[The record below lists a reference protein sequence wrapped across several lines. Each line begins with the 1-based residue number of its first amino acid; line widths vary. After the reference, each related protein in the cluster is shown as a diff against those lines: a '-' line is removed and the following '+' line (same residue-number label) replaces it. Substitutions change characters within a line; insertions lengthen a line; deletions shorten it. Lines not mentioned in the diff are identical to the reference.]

1 MIPLPISLTLL
12 GSALL
17 LTNPAT
23 AEPTPGPPPITQLLA
38 EANATSNTVA
48 SLLPPTL
55 DPWYRAPTTYDWT
68 ATEPGTVLKIR
79 RAPQLTTAPVPLIP
93 NALAAYHLLYRSTDS
108 RYNPSWAVTTLFVPR
123 SQALCYPLA
132 RDPSNT
138 NQTTN
143 NNTFTN
149 NPPTNHPSHEK
160 AERPWCSPPL
170 LSYQLPYD
178 TCNPNA
184 SPSFALSSLSGD
196 PYGDITSALS
206 LGWLVA
212 VPDYEGPL
220 ASYAAGVQAGHAT
233 LDGVRAVLAVGEGL
247 GLTLGGMK
255 KTKVALWGY
264 SGGALASE
272 WAAELSVQY
281 APKLGESLA
290 GVALGGLT
298 PNVTSVTGFL
308 NCAKGA
314 GLIPQGLLGMA
325 TQHPEAYE
333 WIVGRLKP
341 GTGRERFLSVRGMTG
356 AQAVREFEYEDIYG
370 YFEGGEGDLYVPV
383 MREMYEVDGYMGYHG
398 VPRMPVFVYNA
409 VNDEL
414 SDVRDVDAL
423 VERFCGVGANIL
435 YQRNRVGSHEEELVN
450 GRGRAFRWLRS
461 VLDGSYGE
469 LYGTMGC
476 TVQNVTYSYAPWVK

>member
-17 LTNPAT
+17 LSNLTT

-38 EANATSNTVA
+38 ESNATSNTVA

-55 DPWYRAPTTYDWT
+55 DPWYRAPTTYDWA

-79 RAPQLTTAPVPLIP
+79 RAPQLIAAPVPLIP

-123 SQALCYPLA
+123 SQA
-132 RDPSNT
+132 
-138 NQTTN
+138 
-143 NNTFTN
+143 
-149 NPPTNHPSHEK
+149 
-160 AERPWCSPPL
+160 PPL

-184 SPSFALSSLSGD
+184 SPSFALALSSLTGD

-220 ASYAAGVQAGHAT
+220 ASYSAGVQAGHAT

-247 GLTLGGMK
+247 GLGLGGME

-298 PNVTSVTGFL
+298 PNVTSVTGYL
-308 NCAKGA
+308 NRKKGA

-325 TQHPEAYE
+325 SQHPEAYE

-356 AQAVREFEYEDIYG
+356 AQAVRAFEYEDIYG
-370 YFEGGEGDLYVPV
+370 YFVGGEGDLYVPV
-383 MREMYEVDGYMGYHG
+383 MKGMYDVDGYMGYHG
-398 VPRMPVFVYNA
+398 VPGMPVFVYNA

-435 YQRNRVGSHEEELVN
+435 YQRNWVGSHEEELVN

-476 TVQNVTYSYAPWVK
+476 TVQNVTYNIMPWADKSTSGNDGE